1 MSAVD
6 GATTSAV
13 ERTAANPWRSQ
24 QQFGFTQG
32 ITLSGRSD
40 SCFAGSSA
48 GHDRGSRGLSG
59 CPHRA
64 AVIAPHLPPDIPAPE
79 GVPRRDGAGGAGRTG
94 WATADDVEERA
105 DVLRVRSS
113 RSASTWARSATIAV
127 ARRSWSA
134 SRVSS
139 SPAVQ
144 KTIAALRLTA
154 EAPPPV
160 ERLRS
165 STRPTGPGRPS
176 PVISSPASGQGL
188 ASPQIR
194 ALRSSCRVVVVRSTR
209 AAVEHVGTFV
219 SFLHAE
225 DEG

>member
-127 ARRSWSA
+127 ARRSW
-134 SRVSS
+134 
-139 SPAVQ
+139 
-144 KTIAALRLTA
+144 
-154 EAPPPV
+154 
-160 ERLRS
+160 
-165 STRPTGPGRPS
+165 
-176 PVISSPASGQGL
+176 
-188 ASPQIR
+188 
-194 ALRSSCRVVVVRSTR
+194 
-209 AAVEHVGTFV
+209 
-219 SFLHAE
+219 
-225 DEG
+225 